1 MSTRDSVCR
10 RARERERGAALTG
23 VLVLTFALMAVAALA
38 ALSGYTNLLT
48 ASNLRAAAG
57 AKADAENGINE
68 AIYRLSLPPTDPSAI
83 RPVLTDPDWTL
94 SIFYTSGDTDPS
106 DETISTIMN
115 PLDWP
120 PDHDIE
126 VPAATMQF
134 KKNDD
139 GDIIFYDR
147 SVTPGNPPFIEVG
160 LPGPVGTLVGDV
172 YELLCNVPSVLGLQ
186 IGGVLG
192 LCEPHAIQ
200 TGYPVIQISGTGL
213 DARGARRELIAEAAR
228 SIAFVPFAPVSAGGT
243 VNLNSRGFIDGVN
256 HDARI
261 HLTATGGS
269 GGIFGDENNETTANT
284 ALLGLL
290 PLIQDSPD
298 DLAIWTALN
307 PLLVGPVMHGVAN
320 ASLALYFASPYQSFP
335 RLYNRQIANGNS
347 TSSWVGVSTLTNAV
361 VTPLNIPGGG
371 GLAGLANI
379 GMWTGMNFGYTAP
392 IALSPTATLLNPPLP
407 PAPASNNVVW
417 NQGVFSWRINNRT
430 VGPDP
435 TQFWGAQ
442 AAVAPAVNT
451 VVECGPAVQGLA
463 PPLVCRPA
471 RLSPIPTFEDYLGI
485 GEIGYASLIAN
496 PDTTAAE
503 LNLGQAPLGVT
514 YVDGNFTLGVG
525 TASPGT
531 NQFGVMFVHGDL
543 TVTGFHTFKGL
554 IYVDGSITIS
564 SGAHLAVLGAIIARG
579 GYTHVGTGT
588 TTFLY
593 SREATLAGIA
603 HARPW
608 RVLSWVDVAALQ

>member
-1 MSTRDSVCR
+1 MSTRESVCP
-10 RARERERGAALTG
+10 RARRRERGSALTG

-57 AKADAENGINE
+57 AKAAAENGINE
-68 AIYRLSLPPTDPSAI
+68 AIYRLSLPPTDPSSI
-83 RPVLTDPDWTL
+83 HPVLTDPDWTL
-94 SIFYTSGDTDPS
+94 GIYYTTGDTNPS

-120 PDHDIE
+120 SDHNVE

-134 KKNDD
+134 KKNAD

-147 SVTPGNPPFIEVG
+147 SVSPGNPPFIEVG

-172 YELLCNVPSVLGLQ
+172 YELLCNVPSILGLQ
-186 IGGVLG
+186 VGGVLG
-192 LCEPHAIQ
+192 LCEPSAIQ

-213 DARGARRELIAEAAR
+213 DARGARREIIAEAAR
-228 SIAFVPFAPVSAGGT
+228 SIAFVPFAPVSSGGT
-243 VNLNSRGFIDGVN
+243 VNLNGMGFIDGVN

-261 HLTATGGS
+261 YLTAAGGS
-269 GGIFGDENNETTANT
+269 GGIYGDENNETTDNT

-290 PLIQDSPD
+290 PAVRDSPD
-298 DLAIWTALN
+298 DLALWPN
-307 PLLVGPVMHGVAN
+307 PLLPLGGVLMHGVAN

-335 RLYNRQIANGNS
+335 RLYNCQIANGNG
-347 TSSWVGVSTLTNAV
+347 TASWVGVSTLTNAV
-361 VTPLNIPGGG
+361 LSPLNIPGGG
-371 GLAGLANI
+371 GLAAVTNI

-392 IALSPTATLLNPPLP
+392 IALSQTATVMNVPTPPVGQT
-407 PAPASNNVVW
+407 VVW
-417 NQGVFSWRINNRT
+417 NQGVFSWRANNRPAQGSDPMNAFHGT
-430 VGPDP
+430 VV
-435 TQFWGAQ
+435 
-442 AAVAPAVNT
+442 VAPPVNT

-471 RLSPIPTFEDYLGI
+471 RLSTIPTFEDYLGI
-485 GEIGYASLIAN
+485 GEIGYASLLAN
-496 PDTTAAE
+496 PDTTAAD
-503 LNLGQAPLGVT
+503 LNTGHPPLGVT
-514 YVDGNFTLGVG
+514 YVDGNYMLGAG
-525 TASPGT
+525 TPSPGT
-531 NQFGVMFVHGDL
+531 NQFGVMFVNGNL
-543 TVTGFHTFKGL
+543 TVNGFHTYKGL
-554 IYVDGSITIS
+554 LYVDGSITIDA
-564 SGAHLAVLGAIIARG
+564 GAHLAVLGAIIARG

-608 RVLSWVDVAALQ
+608 RVLAWVDAAALQ